1 MNLEDHI
8 GKQIES
14 HSLTP
19 AGGVVLTK
27 FGGLYTV
34 SPKLV
39 EPDRNEGAVHLETT
53 RARRNS
59 LDTTT
64 GVSRRPAR
72 GVSRPVQPATVPR
85 DLGHTPRQ
93 RIALTGAPPVN
104 KPQ

>member
-19 AGGVVLTK
+19 VGGVVLTK
-27 FGGLYTV
+27 LGGLYTV

-39 EPDRNEGAVHLETT
+39 EPDRDKGAVHLETT

-64 GVSRRPAR
+64 GGFEAAGSQSEQAGSTGYCPSRPWPHPLPENCADRRPACE
-72 GVSRPVQPATVPR
+72 
-85 DLGHTPRQ
+85 
-93 RIALTGAPPVN
+93 
-104 KPQ
+104 

>member
-19 AGGVVLTK
+19 VGGVVLTK
-27 FGGLYTV
+27 LGGLYTV

-39 EPDRNEGAVHLETT
+39 EPDRDKGAVHLETT

-64 GVSRRPAR
+64 GGFEAAGSQSEQAGSTGYCPSRPWPHPSPENCADRRP
-72 GVSRPVQPATVPR
+72 TCE
-85 DLGHTPRQ
+85 
-93 RIALTGAPPVN
+93 
-104 KPQ
+104 

>member
-39 EPDRNEGAVHLETT
+39 EPDLDEGAVHLETT

-64 GVSRRPAR
+64 GGFEAAGSRTEQAGSTGYRP
-72 GVSRPVQPATVPR
+72 SRPWPHPSPENCADRSP
-85 DLGHTPRQ
+85 
-93 RIALTGAPPVN
+93 IC
-104 KPQ
+104 K

>member
-14 HSLTP
+14 HALTP

-27 FGGLYTV
+27 LGGLYTV

-39 EPDRNEGAVHLETT
+39 EPDRDEGAVHLETT
-53 RARRNS
+53 RARHNS

-64 GVSRRPAR
+64 GGFEATGSRTEQAGSIGYRPSRPWPHPSPENCADRRP
-72 GVSRPVQPATVPR
+72 TCE
-85 DLGHTPRQ
+85 
-93 RIALTGAPPVN
+93 
-104 KPQ
+104 

>member
-39 EPDRNEGAVHLETT
+39 EPDPDEGAVHLETT

-64 GVSRRPAR
+64 GGFEAAGSRTEQAGSTGYRP
-72 GVSRPVQPATVPR
+72 SRPWPHPSPENCADRSP
-85 DLGHTPRQ
+85 
-93 RIALTGAPPVN
+93 IC
-104 KPQ
+104 K

>member
-27 FGGLYTV
+27 LGSLYTV

-39 EPDRNEGAVHLETT
+39 EPDRDKGAVHLETT

-64 GVSRRPAR
+64 GGFEAAGSTGYCPSRPWPHPLPENCADRRP
-72 GVSRPVQPATVPR
+72 TCE
-85 DLGHTPRQ
+85 
-93 RIALTGAPPVN
+93 
-104 KPQ
+104 

>member
-27 FGGLYTV
+27 LGSLYTV

-39 EPDRNEGAVHLETT
+39 EPDRDEGAVRVETT
-53 RARRNS
+53 PHPKSQNPPKFPRHAHEVS
-59 LDTTT
+59 T
-64 GVSRRPAR
+64 GFRVDFR
-72 GVSRPVQPATVPR
+72 
-85 DLGHTPRQ
+85 L
-93 RIALTGAPPVN
+93 L
-104 KPQ
+104 